1 MYCKRCHSKIEKN
14 TINCPVCGFNNSNDF
29 EMGKTTEIDIAA
41 INGYKETH
49 NKNKTNPKIIFSIA
63 IILILSI
70 LCIKSFI
77 TDTRSY
83 DIDNYT
89 TTTTKEVVNT
99 KEFKV
104 GNLRFYYPEEFDVEN
119 NTIFLKD
126 NHDINIVFNI
136 IDEET
141 YVDLLSNNE
150 LLDTEL
156 NDIEAETYA
165 NENNYGYL
173 LDIKNTKYHIVINYT
188 SDITE
193 ENQTQINTILKSIL
207 IK

>member
-1 MYCKRCHSKIEKN
+1 MDK
-14 TINCPVCGFNNSNDF
+14 
-29 EMGKTTEIDIAA
+29 
-41 INGYKETH
+41 
-49 NKNKTNPKIIFSIA
+49 
-63 IILILSI
+63 
-70 LCIKSFI
+70 
-77 TDTRSY
+77 
-83 DIDNYT
+83 YT

-104 GNLRFYYPEEFDVEN
+104 GNLRFYYPEEFDVDN

-193 ENQTQINTILKSIL
+193 ENQTQINKILKSIL

>member
-14 TINCPVCGFNNSNDF
+14 IINCPVCGFNNSNDF

-41 INGYKETH
+41 INGYKEPP

-77 TDTRSY
+77 TDTKSY
-83 DIDNYT
+83 DMDKYT

-193 ENQTQINTILKSIL
+193 ENQTQINKILKSIL